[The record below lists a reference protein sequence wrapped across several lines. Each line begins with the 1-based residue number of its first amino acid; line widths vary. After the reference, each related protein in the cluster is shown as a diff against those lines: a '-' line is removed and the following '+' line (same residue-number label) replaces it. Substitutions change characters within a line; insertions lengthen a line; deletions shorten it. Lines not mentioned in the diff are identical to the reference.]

1 MKRILA
7 HITLYA
13 ILLSAVSCTSGRWT
27 VKNTSAIDSTDY
39 EVISS
44 YEFLRQSSRL
54 SPQDP
59 ILKLQLFSST
69 TYRYSEKVLLQRM
82 IQDYRLRPGF
92 VALGIVG
99 AGLAFY
105 AANSNTITGS
115 SSSVKSITLNSA
127 GSLLVLTAFL
137 NMKPVGEPRP
147 TGEERYLRRTGSL
160 VSTDTLQINTTEQT
174 ADVDIFYGDQ
184 LVRQEVDT
192 PMPSGL
198 LNIDLGSA
206 MNSVSISGNS
216 PRPVYADV
224 RFRDSTYNYQ
234 FSLEEI
240 LQPFAR
246 ITSPL
251 AELRNSAEEI
261 PSNILAELVNGSELQ
276 IVERID
282 DRWYKVLYGISEN
295 FILQSDAELIWR
307 TSDYSQQSQVVAVP
321 QIPFGNVDV
330 ENNIPILSGINRNAV
345 GFIVTNESYKDSLPT
360 RSYANRDGRL
370 INTYLEN
377 ALGYRPERLFHVQDV
392 ESQERFGQTLQQ
404 VDRMATDSS
413 DLFVYL
419 SGYTKVNR
427 YDDEYDFRF
436 IPVASEGDSLSS
448 SIDLQE
454 VFRSI
459 AEMPSRRTVVIAD
472 LSFRMNGDSAL
483 SAQTL
488 ELEQPLGQLAN
499 IVTSR
504 KESAAVIFGSNMNQ
518 QSGLYVSRQGE
529 DKKHRILPYFFAKAL
544 QERRSVLSEIYQFLE
559 RNISYTSR
567 RLHDRP
573 QDPQFHGNI
582 SIELVEDR

>member
-1 MKRILA
+1 M
-7 HITLYA
+7 
-13 ILLSAVSCTSGRWT
+13 
-27 VKNTSAIDSTDY
+27 DSTDY

-44 YEFLRQSSRL
+44 QEFLRQSSRL

-59 ILKLQLFSST
+59 ILNLQLFSST
-69 TYRYSEKVLLQRM
+69 TYRYSEKVLMQRM

-105 AANSNTITGS
+105 AANSNAITGNK
-115 SSSVKSITLNSA
+115 SSVKSITLNSA
-127 GSLLVLTAFL
+127 GGLLALTAFL

-147 TGEERYLRRTGSL
+147 TGEERYLRKTGSL

-184 LVRQEVDT
+184 LVRQEVDV
-192 PMPSGL
+192 PLPAGL
-198 LNIDLGSA
+198 LNIDLGTA
-206 MNSVSISGNS
+206 MNSVSISGDN
-216 PRPVYADV
+216 PLPVRAEV

-240 LQPFAR
+240 LQPFAH

-282 DRWYKVLYGISEN
+282 NRWYKVLYGISEN
-295 FILQSDAELIWR
+295 YILQSDAELIWR

-330 ENNIPILSGINRNAV
+330 ENNIPILSGVNRDAV
-345 GFIVTNESYKDSLPT
+345 GFIVTNESYGDSLSV

-377 ALGYRPERLFHVQDV
+377 ALGYRPQRLFHIQDV
-392 ESQERFGQTLQQ
+392 ESPGRFRQTAQQ
-404 VDRMATDSS
+404 VGRMATDSS
-413 DLFVYL
+413 DLFIYL
-419 SGYTKVNR
+419 SGYTEVSRNNG
-427 YDDEYDFRF
+427 EYDFQF
-436 IPVASEGDSLSS
+436 VPVSPESDSLAAS
-448 SIDLQE
+448 SIDLKE
-454 VFRSI
+454 VFRTI
-459 AEMPSRRTVVIAD
+459 ARMPSRKTVVVAE
-472 LSFRMNGDSAL
+472 LSFRMKGDSAL

-488 ELEQPLGQLAN
+488 TLEQPLGRLAN

-504 KESAAVIFGSNMNQ
+504 KDSAAVIFGSTINQ

-529 DKKHRILPYFFAKAL
+529 DKKHRILPYFFARAL
-544 QERRSVLSEIYQFLE
+544 QERRVVLSEIYQFLE

-573 QDPQFHGNI
+573 QDPQLYGNI
-582 SIELVEDR
+582 SIDLVENR